1 MQADFQEVDFVELL
15 QAYPQLMAGYRVHR
29 LRARFLG
36 RRVPPQPLDFFGE
49 EQRRSWP
56 VVALSHV
63 ADMLPW

>member
-1 MQADFQEVDFVELL
+1 MQADFQEADFAELVR
-15 QAYPQLMAGYRVHR
+15 AYPQLMADRVHR

-36 RRVPPQPLDFFGE
+36 RRVPPQPLDFFRE